1 MSQHEHGIAGI
12 AAFLRAFFTLHRQSR
27 FVFAIQVA
35 TCLVFLGTA
44 ASAQVLTNWTEEGKR
59 ITPGEDPTAVLLPD
73 GRVRVYYSDNQA
85 NVVSAISSD
94 GLNFTQEAGIRLPAM
109 PYSGSIAGIS
119 AARVVPLSNGQWR
132 MFFASN
138 PALGITDAGPGIG
151 SAISSD
157 GLNFTIEP
165 HWRVPFSAVNA
176 GPGGQLGD
184 GGTVVALPNGTYRI
198 YFTVDYPTKV
208 GVATLSNG
216 AVMSAT
222 STNMK
227 NWTVDPGVRVGNGSA
242 LGGSAVHPDA
252 IVNGDGSVTL
262 FYEDDSLVINGSAAT
277 GIKYATSSDSLNF
290 PTETLTSLNSG
301 NPGCLACF
309 YADPAVYPLAG
320 GGLRLYF
327 DTFSATTQTST
338 LWSAISVEPAPGTAA
353 LVAAVLPS
361 SRSVQVGATA
371 TAFATIINAGLGQGL
386 SCGIAPVTSVPVTFS
401 YQMTDPAT
409 NALTGSANMP
419 AQIAANASQSFV
431 IALTPTGPFQPT
443 DVQLSLVCSNSA
455 PAPIISGLDTLLL
468 SGSTTPVPDIVALA
482 ASGDP
487 GIVDIPGNTG
497 SGAFAVATANVGA
510 GASITVTADTGSAT
524 LPVSIALCQ
533 TNPIT
538 GACIN
543 PTTPGTSAAVTI
555 NAGATPTFGIF
566 VTGTGAVSFAPG
578 TNRVFVRFKDSGGS
592 TRGSTSVAVR
602 TQ

>member
-1 MSQHEHGIAGI
+1 MIGEYTGRKRGVGMSQQQHGIAGI
-12 AAFLRAFFTLHRQSR
+12 TAFLCAL
-27 FVFAIQVA
+27 FVV
-35 TCLVFLGTA
+35 LGA
-44 ASAQVLTNWTEEGKR
+44 SASAQVLTSWAEEGKR
-59 ITPGEDPTAVLLPD
+59 ITPGEDSTAVVLPD
-73 GRVRVYYSDNQA
+73 GRVRLYYDDNQA

-94 GLNFTQEAGIRLPAM
+94 GLNFTAEAGVRLPAM
-109 PYSGSIAGIS
+109 PYQGSVAGVF
-119 AARVVPLSNGQWR
+119 ATRVVPLSNGQWR

-138 PALGITDAGPGIG
+138 PAPGITDPGQGIG

-176 GPGGQLGD
+176 GAGGQLGD

-216 AVMSAT
+216 AVVSAS
-222 STNMK
+222 STDMI
-227 NWTVDPGVRVGNGSA
+227 NWTVDPGVRVGNGSTV
-242 LGGSAVHPDA
+242 GGSANHPDA

-262 FYEDDSLVINGSAAT
+262 FYWDDSLMINGMAGT
-277 GIKYATSSDSLNF
+277 GIKFATSSDGLTF
-290 PTETLTSLNSG
+290 PSETLTSLNSG
-301 NPGCLACF
+301 NPACLACF
-309 YADPAVYPLAG
+309 YGDPSVYTLAN

-327 DTFSATTQTST
+327 DTSSAATQTST
-338 LWSAISVEPAPGTAA
+338 LWSASSLEPAPGTAA

-361 SRSVQVGATA
+361 SRSVQVGTTA
-371 TAFATIINAGLGQGL
+371 TAFATIINSGLGQGL
-386 SCGIAPVTSVPVTFS
+386 SCNIAPVTPVPVNFY
-401 YQMTDPAT
+401 YQTTSSAT
-409 NALTGSANMP
+409 NAPTGSANMP
-419 AQIAANASQSFV
+419 VQIAAGAAQSFV
-431 IALTPTGPFQPT
+431 IALTPTAAFAPT
-443 DVQLSLVCSNSA
+443 DVRLSLDCGNGA

-487 GIVDIPGNTG
+487 GIIDIPGNTG

-510 GASITVTADTGSAT
+510 AASITATADTGSAT
-524 LPVSIALCQ
+524 LPVSIKLCQ

-538 GACIN
+538 SACIN
-543 PTTPGTSAAVTI
+543 PTTPGSSAAVTI
-555 NAGATPTFGIF
+555 NAGDTPTFGIF
-566 VTGTGAVSFAPG
+566 VTGNGAVSFAPG
-578 TNRVFVRFKDSGGS
+578 TNRVFVRFTDSGGA